1 MLARAESALGWGD
14 WSPAGAFESGANCAT
29 DPTPPPPP
37 PPPIP
42 WEYWG
47 APLIVLL
54 GIALCAVCCCY
65 YRDSVKSVIAPRLRR
80 KKPEDEPLR
89 DFVSHDPMPMED
101 HDPDL
106 VMNPIFLARMAA
118 EKERERAGRGKKK
131 GGLTGGGRTGGLA
144 RLGIKIDD
152 REDKEANKL
161 NTQKVDE
168 FLIKQAKREA
178 AEKGM
183 KAPETKEE
191 QMMRALTMAHG
202 RGRTT
207 TRKTPPGG
215 PKGGAKLPSLQ
226 EGTSTT
232 EKF

>member
-1 MLARAESALGWGD
+1 
-14 WSPAGAFESGANCAT
+14 
-29 DPTPPPPP
+29 
-37 PPPIP
+37 
-42 WEYWG
+42 
-47 APLIVLL
+47 
-54 GIALCAVCCCY
+54 
-65 YRDSVKSVIAPRLRR
+65 
-80 KKPEDEPLR
+80 
-89 DFVSHDPMPMED
+89 MPMED

-118 EKERERAGRGKKK
+118 EKERENGAARRRAASPAAAGS
-131 GGLTGGGRTGGLA
+131 GLA

-152 REDKEANKL
+152 REDKEANKP

-183 KAPETKEE
+183 KARTR
-191 QMMRALTMAHG
+191 RADDARAHDGAG

>member
-1 MLARAESALGWGD
+1 
-14 WSPAGAFESGANCAT
+14 
-29 DPTPPPPP
+29 
-37 PPPIP
+37 
-42 WEYWG
+42 
-47 APLIVLL
+47 
-54 GIALCAVCCCY
+54 
-65 YRDSVKSVIAPRLRR
+65 
-80 KKPEDEPLR
+80 
-89 DFVSHDPMPMED
+89 MED

-152 REDKEANKL
+152 REEKEANKP